1 MNNVFNSGVFPTK
14 LVITSSIGSEGNA
27 KVTAQGFVWSSTD
40 PEPEI
45 GKAGCTAIPV
55 TLGGELQA
63 VITGLVPGTTYYVRS
78 YAINDIG
85 TGYSYTASLT
95 TEADKQEPG
104 EGDNPTPE
112 PIDNK

>member
-1 MNNVFNSGVFPTK
+1 MNNVYNSGVFPTK
-14 LVITSSIGSEGNA
+14 LIISSGIGSEGNA
-27 KVTAQGFVWSSTD
+27 KVTAQGFIWSTTD

-45 GKAGCTAIPV
+45 GKAGCNVISITP
-55 TLGGELQA
+55 GEELKT
-63 VITGLVPGTTYYVRS
+63 VLTGLTPGTTHYVRS
-78 YAINDIG
+78 YATNDVG
-85 TGYSYTASLT
+85 TGYSSTAYLT